1 MPFVKVVNNNAYFKR
16 FQTKFRRRREGRT
29 DYYAR
34 TRLVLQ
40 DKNKYDSPKYR
51 LVVRISNRKIIVQVI
66 YATLKGDKVLTS
78 AYSTEL
84 AKYGVSTGLKNYASA
99 YATGLLVARRLL
111 KQVGL
116 DSAYEGE
123 TEATGEYCVTEANEE
138 GSNPFKVILDCGLT
152 RICPGS
158 RLMAV
163 VKGASDGGLYV
174 PHNEKNF
181 AGYSKEDKKF
191 EAEVMQGRI
200 TGEHVADYMT
210 EMLDESPEKY
220 QQLFGSKGIEK
231 KNTRVTY
238 GDCGITADGVVSMYE
253 KCFAAIRADPTRTKG
268 AACKIDKKFRNTA
281 KRTYAERKAAIEAK
295 KEELQAAQDALDE
308 SSVEEDDDE

>member
-1 MPFVKVVNNNAYFKR
+1 MLTLTAVFVACVVVDLP
-16 FQTKFRRRREGRT
+16 EGGQAKLQEGDET
-29 DYYAR
+29 FDNPYSGEQEDYEKA
-34 TRLVLQ
+34 LKGAEAEA
-40 DKNKYDSPKYR
+40 DEDSPVNQPKESEGDD
-51 LVVRISNRKIIVQVI
+51 VRPEKS
-66 YATLKGDKVLTS
+66 YH
-78 AYSTEL
+78 
-84 AKYGVSTGLKNYASA
+84 
-99 YATGLLVARRLL
+99 
-111 KQVGL
+111 
-116 DSAYEGE
+116 
-123 TEATGEYCVTEANEE
+123 
-138 GSNPFKVILDCGLT
+138 
-152 RICPGS
+152 
-158 RLMAV
+158 
-163 VKGASDGGLYV
+163 YV
-174 PHNEKNF
+174 NT
-181 AGYSKEDKKF
+181 KEDKKF

-308 SSVEEDDDE
+308 SSEEEDDDE